1 MAGIMAP
8 MPSSSPP
15 LSFLEDLRRRSQ
27 LQQCTHEAELSSHL
41 ASKSRRAYVG
51 FDPTADSLTIGNL
64 VPIIALRRLQIAGHT
79 PVVVMGGGTGL
90 IGDPSGKTAERQLR
104 SREEVDANVRSQLTI
119 FERILDFS
127 PAAKAAGNAPIVVN
141 NADWLAKLSYLDA
154 LRDIGKHFSVNMM
167 IQKDSVKERL
177 HNRDQGIS
185 YTEFSYMIL
194 QAYDFYHLWKELG
207 VTMQMGGSDQFG
219 NIVVGIDLIRRINL
233 PGRLRAHVEE
243 AERVIR
249 ETDWSRTRSVPF
261 DDPIERQ
268 EAFGLTW
275 PLVTKADG
283 GKFGKTES
291 GAIWL
296 TAKRSE
302 SDNSPS
308 RTSPFAFYQ
317 FWLNTADADVV
328 KFLNTFSFF
337 SHDEIADFSARHAKD
352 PGKREAHAALAEH
365 MTRLIHGPEEL
376 EKVKQATRALF
387 KSSGASGGAEADAP
401 FVLPE
406 DLLSSAPT
414 SEHDRKLLAGTG
426 MALVD
431 LLAQTSLVKS
441 KTEARTQLTQN
452 AISVNGRLAALDARV
467 SEATLLPGGLIA
479 LRRGKKTWH
488 ITKWA

>member
-1 MAGIMAP
+1 
-8 MPSSSPP
+8 MPSPHHQP
-15 LSFLEDLRRRSQ
+15 LPLLEDLRRRSQ
-27 LQQCTHEAELSSHL
+27 LQQCTHEAELAAHL
-41 ASKSRRAYVG
+41 GAGPRRAYVG

-64 VPIIALRRLQIAGHT
+64 VPILALRRFQLAGHT

-119 FERILDFS
+119 FRRILDFT
-127 PAAKAAGNAPIVVN
+127 PGPTAPIVAN
-141 NADWLAKLSYLDA
+141 NADWLSGLSYLDA

-167 IQKDSVKERL
+167 IQKESVKERL

-194 QAYDFYHLWKELG
+194 QAYDFAHLFYEHD
-207 VTMQMGGSDQFG
+207 VTVQMGGSDQFG
-219 NIVVGIDLIRRINL
+219 NIVVGIDLIRRIAHSRAGELALQRPTFAYLTEAHKRNL
-233 PGRLRAHVEE
+233 NPEHV
-243 AERVIR
+243 
-249 ETDWSRTRSVPF
+249 
-261 DDPIERQ
+261 
-268 EAFGLTW
+268 FGLTW

-302 SDNSPS
+302 SDHSPS

-317 FWLNTADADVV
+317 FWLNTADADIP
-328 KFLNTFSFF
+328 KFLNTFTFLD
-337 SHDEIADFSARHAKD
+337 HDQIADLIARHTKD

-365 MTRLIHGPEEL
+365 MTGLIHGPEEL

-387 KSSGASGGAEADAP
+387 AKGDAGNDAP

-406 DLLSSAPT
+406 DLLASAPT
-414 SEHDRKLLAGTG
+414 TTHDRALLAGTG

-452 AISVNGRLAALDARV
+452 AISVNGRHAALDARV
-467 SEATLLPGGLIA
+467 TEATLLPGNLIA
-479 LRRGKKTWH
+479 LR
-488 ITKWA
+488 